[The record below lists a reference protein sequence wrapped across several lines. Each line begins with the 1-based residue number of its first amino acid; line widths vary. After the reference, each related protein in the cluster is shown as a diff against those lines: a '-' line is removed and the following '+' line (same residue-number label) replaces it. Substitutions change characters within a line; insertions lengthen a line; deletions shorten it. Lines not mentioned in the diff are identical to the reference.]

1 MTRPRRH
8 GASTGKFRGLGG
20 ACALALCLVL
30 VGGPSGG
37 PRAAAPRVAEQAP
50 GFYRMMLGRFE
61 VTALLDGTH
70 TFPIPTVL
78 QRPRDGGP
86 RALLSEVRP
95 GEAESRLARDFLA
108 LPFEGSINA
117 FLINTGARLVLID
130 AGAGDLYGSC
140 CGRLVANL
148 RAAGYAPEAVDE
160 VLLTHLH
167 ADHVGGIM
175 HDGKA
180 VFPHATIRVSRRDA
194 DYWLDPANEAAA
206 PPFLLPM
213 FRGAQA
219 ALKPYSDAGRLIP
232 FDGESEVLPGFV
244 AVATPGHTPGHNSYR
259 VTSGTETL
267 LVWGD
272 IVHVAPIQFPDPE
285 VTVTYDTDGAGAEAR
300 RETLFSEAARTGA
313 WIGAAHISFP
323 GLGHIR
329 AEDGRFSWIPAN
341 YTTVFHAQPPGATR

>member
-1 MTRPRRH
+1 MTGPDEGGAAAGILRR
-8 GASTGKFRGLGG
+8 LGG
-20 ACALALCLVL
+20 ACALALGLVL
-30 VGGPSGG
+30 AGPSGDA
-37 PRAAAPRVAEQAP
+37 RATAPQVARQAP

-78 QRPRDGGP
+78 QRPRDGAGP

-117 FLINTGARLVLID
+117 FLVNTGSRLVLID
-130 AGAGDLYGSC
+130 AGAGDLYGAC
-140 CGRLVANL
+140 CGKLVANL

-180 VFPHATIRVSRRDA
+180 VFPNATIRVSRRDA
-194 DYWLDPANEAAA
+194 DYWLNPGNEAAA

-213 FRGAQA
+213 FKGAQA
-219 ALKPYSDAGRLIP
+219 ALEPYRDAGRLVP
-232 FDGESEVLPGFV
+232 FDGDGEILPGFV
-244 AVATPGHTPGHNSYR
+244 AIATPGHTPGHSSYR
-259 VTSGTETL
+259 VSSGGETL

-272 IVHVAPIQFPDPE
+272 IVHVAPIQFPDPQ
-285 VTVTYDTDGAGAEAR
+285 VTVTYDSDGAGAEGR
-300 RETLFSEAARTGA
+300 REALFSEAARTGA
-313 WIGAAHISFP
+313 WIAAAHISFP

-329 AEDGRFSWIPAN
+329 AEDGRFGWVPAN
-341 YTTVFHAQPPGATR
+341 YTTVLPAPPPGEAR